1 MSTMLGIKK
10 EFSKNFEEENEIYEN
25 SLKQFQKIQL
35 EKTAITKGLNGPIV
49 DEIRGNNLKD
59 WTTFTYQKYFTF
71 QSRQYLSK
79 DNDSEDNVFKK
90 PKQDIK
96 QLETNLKQLLS
107 TKEIEN
113 VSVSLSELDLSKPT
127 ADANKNV
134 NDFMKQSVLKSSFED
149 LDIVEIDQVY
159 KDFLLT
165 LEKPVVVSL
174 LQFLEKIENEK
185 ASLKIN
191 NENFNILNPTLIS
204 DGIEELK
211 SLSGTYNKNSVFSI
225 IQDINSLNSLIE
237 KIKDTFD
244 KTIK

>member
-1 MSTMLGIKK
+1 
-10 EFSKNFEEENEIYEN
+10 
-25 SLKQFQKIQL
+25 
-35 EKTAITKGLNGPIV
+35 
-49 DEIRGNNLKD
+49 
-59 WTTFTYQKYFTF
+59 
-71 QSRQYLSK
+71 
-79 DNDSEDNVFKK
+79 
-90 PKQDIK
+90 
-96 QLETNLKQLLS
+96 
-107 TKEIEN
+107 
-113 VSVSLSELDLSKPT
+113 
-127 ADANKNV
+127 
-134 NDFMKQSVLKSSFED
+134 MKQSVLKSSFED